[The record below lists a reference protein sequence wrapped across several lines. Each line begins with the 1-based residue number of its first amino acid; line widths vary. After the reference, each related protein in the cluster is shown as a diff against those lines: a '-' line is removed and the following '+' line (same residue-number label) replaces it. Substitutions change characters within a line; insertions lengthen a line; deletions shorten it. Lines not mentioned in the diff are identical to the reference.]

1 MNNSIRFFAAA
12 ALATFAAGAAQAYTV
27 YSGVDGNGAE
37 VALATTPNSAAAE
50 MAFKLNLIGVG
61 TENFEN
67 QVTGANTPL
76 TLNFGAAGNATL
88 QGGSGF
94 VNSVVAGSTNGVGR
108 YSVPGGTQYFE
119 TVAGGSSA
127 FSIDFQQDVAAFGFY
142 GIDIGDVGGTV
153 KVEFLDASNIVVG
166 SLAVTTAATGLQNA
180 SVLYFGAIAQS
191 NAELFRSVRFITTG
205 TNDFFGFDSFSV
217 GAQSQVSRVPEPA
230 SLALIGIALLGLG
243 LSRRRV

>member
-1 MNNSIRFFAAA
+1 MNNSIRLFVAA
-12 ALATFAAGAAQAYTV
+12 ALATCAAGAAQAYTV

-166 SLAVTTAATGLQNA
+166 SLAVTTAATGLQNG